1 MSYADVVNDM
11 QTIQTRLAQLGL
23 LKAPATSAAASAAS
37 AGSFASAL
45 DGASS
50 TAAVSTSSVASADG
64 GLVSPNGATGND
76 VVDAALAYKGV
87 PYVLGGE
94 SKSGIDCSGLV
105 QAAFGKLGVSVPRT
119 VHEQKVLGERVDS
132 LKDAKPGDLI
142 VLNGGDHIAVYMGH
156 DTVIHAPYP
165 GRTVSVQKA
174 WFTDKDITTI
184 RRIVP
189 ATGDAAASPAASA
202 ASAVASLTS
211 AAAASTTAG
220 TPSGLSQS
228 AAMKASAMLT
238 TYGADVGLY
247 DASSS
252 SSDSS
257 GGGTSSS
264 GTSLSSLL
272 ASFGLTG
279 TTGAPGAS
287 SSSSTSAQQIIAAPA
302 APLGA
307 GAGPGVA
314 GASAGVIVSAAI
326 RWWIPAVRP
335 ARR

>member
-1 MSYADVVNDM
+1 VSYADVVNDM
-11 QTIQTRLAQLGL
+11 QAIQTRLAQLGL
-23 LKAPATSAAASAAS
+23 VSTASAKPASATSAS
-37 AGSFASAL
+37 SFASAL
-45 DGASS
+45 DGAS
-50 TAAVSTSSVASADG
+50 AAPAVSTSSVASADG
-64 GLVSPNGATGND
+64 GLVSPNGVTGDD
-76 VVDAALAYKGV
+76 VVNAALQYKGV

-105 QAAFGKLGVSVPRT
+105 QASFSKLGVTMPRL
-119 VHEQKVLGERVDS
+119 VHEQKVLGEKVDS

-142 VLNGGDHIAVYMGH
+142 VLNGGDHIAVYMGN

-189 ATGDAAASPAASA
+189 ATGDATSPTSTTA

-211 AAAASTTAG
+211 AASATTSATAG
-220 TPSGLSQS
+220 TSSGLSES
-228 AAMKASAMLT
+228 AALKASAMLT

-247 DASSS
+247 DASSTS
-252 SSDSS
+252 TSGSSD
-257 GGGTSSS
+257 SS

-279 TTGAPGAS
+279 TGGTAGAS
-287 SSSSTSAQQIIAAPA
+287 SSSSTSVQQIIAARA
-302 APLGA
+302 ALLGA
-307 GAGPGVA
+307 TA
-314 GASAGVIVSAAI
+314 
-326 RWWIPAVRP
+326 
-335 ARR
+335 

>member
-11 QTIQTRLAQLGL
+11 QTIQSRLAQMGL
-23 LKAPATSAAASAAS
+23 LQTAATTSTSSTSAS
-37 AGSFASAL
+37 SFASAL

-50 TAAVSTSSVASADG
+50 APAVSTSSVASADG
-64 GLVSPNGATGND
+64 GLVSPNGVTGGD
-76 VVDAALAYKGV
+76 VVNAALEYKGV

-105 QAAFGKLGVSVPRT
+105 QAAFSKLGVSVPRT
-119 VHEQKVLGERVDS
+119 VHEQKVLGEKVDS

-142 VLNGGDHIAVYMGH
+142 VLNGGDHIAVYMGN

-189 ATGDAAASPAASA
+189 ATSDAASS
-202 ASAVASLTS
+202 SSSS
-211 AAAASTTAG
+211 AAAAAGLSSLTPTTGSTS
-220 TPSGLSQS
+220 SGLSQT
-228 AAMKASAMLT
+228 AALQATAMLT

-247 DASSS
+247 SASASSA
-252 SSDSS
+252 D
-257 GGGTSSS
+257 SS

-279 TTGAPGAS
+279 TTGATGAS
-287 SSSSTSAQQIIAAPA
+287 SSTSTAAQQIIAQRA
-302 APLGA
+302 ALL
-307 GAGPGVA
+307 
-314 GASAGVIVSAAI
+314 GASA
-326 RWWIPAVRP
+326 
-335 ARR
+335 